1 MIVGFRG
8 VHWMCWGFA
17 PPLCGEQGIYVYGD
31 LASKLV
37 AMEIEVVQWRGSVA
51 GAGTSPTFIGEDE
64 LLVRI
69 FEEQV
74 LLLDH
79 SDSEVRGEAIRCI
92 SVHLDL
98 TKSTETRTL
107 MKSILE
113 TQLWKE
119 GDHFVVQKLIMVLAS
134 LALLPPPSTSSFAD
148 ATSSVPNYLCTCGKR
163 KRDAEGLCK
172 SCMMSSVDMMQTT
185 EGLVSSNTSPQ
196 KIEHGAFACIAQNGL
211 DMHQSKNSRLV
222 SGVDDAPRNVQ
233 VELVKSVASLLH
245 TYLAKKDHMGSTL
258 KTGVRMQILH
268 SLLKLG
274 ETMEGVV
281 TWVALGFVVRRYL
294 SSSNPRIRALV
305 LRLLVESIQK
315 KTPFRKDIEALVS
328 INGGVKE
335 MASLSDAKRRRVG
348 DLNASWPGE
357 VSTFELA
364 SDLKCD
370 RIEVNGEVV
379 KCGTWPNNESPTKES
394 EVLVSALLDYLK
406 DPYPSVRE
414 AAARAL
420 IKLHAK
426 GYPLTSESFKHA
438 TGLFQDR
445 FEQVRIAAIQMVSN
459 SILFPLCLRNFQDP
473 RSLNSML

>member
-1 MIVGFRG
+1 M
-8 VHWMCWGFA
+8 
-17 PPLCGEQGIYVYGD
+17 
-31 LASKLV
+31 
-37 AMEIEVVQWRGSVA
+37 VQWRGSEA
-51 GAGTSPTFIGEDE
+51 GAGISPTFTGDDE

-92 SVHLDL
+92 SVNLDL
-98 TKSTETRTL
+98 TKTAETRTL

-172 SCMMSSVDMMQTT
+172 SCKMSSVDMMQTT

-196 KIEHGAFACIAQNGL
+196 KIEHGAYACISQNGL
-211 DMHQSKNSRLV
+211 HMHQSKNIGLV
-222 SGVDDAPRNVQ
+222 SVVDGAPRNVQ

-245 TYLAKKDHMGSTL
+245 TYLAKKDHMGSSL
-258 KTGVRMQILH
+258 KTGVRTQILH

-281 TWVALGFVVRRYL
+281 TWGALGFVVRRYL
-294 SSSNPRIRALV
+294 SSSNPRTRALV
-305 LRLLVESIQK
+305 LRLLVESIQEK
-315 KTPFRKDIEALVS
+315 SSSRKNSEALVN
-328 INGGVKE
+328 INGEVKE
-335 MASLSDAKRRRVG
+335 LESLSDAKRRRVG
-348 DLNASWPGE
+348 DLNTSWPGD

-364 SDLKCD
+364 QKTTSSDLKTD
-370 RIEVNGEVV
+370 RIEINGEVV
-379 KCGTWPNNESPTKES
+379 NGGTWPNNQSPMKEI

-426 GYPLTSESFKHA
+426 GYPLTSECFKHS
-438 TGLFQDR
+438 TGLFQDC

-459 SILFPLCLRNFQDP
+459 AILFPLFEKFSGFEIFKIDALQLISWCY
-473 RSLNSML
+473 S